1 MSPSMTS
8 THRLTSAM
16 KRRRVIRGLGASE
29 IGTDGEGERQPAQ
42 EGARLRRQ
50 VRGGTAAA
58 RQLLVLAIRELHG
71 GDPVPGAHTI
81 EWREALGVGRLVVE
95 DRPRRS
101 LVRIVPH
108 VRLEGTDRC
117 EDA

>member
-16 KRRRVIRGLGASE
+16 KRRRLIRGLGASE
-29 IGTDGEGERQPAQ
+29 IGTDGEGECQPAE
-42 EGARLRRQ
+42 EGARLGWH

-58 RQLLVLAIRELHG
+58 RQLLVLAVRQLHG
-71 GDPVPGAHTI
+71 RDPVAGAHTI

-95 DRPRRS
+95 DRAGWAR
-101 LVRIVPH
+101 VRVVPH
-108 VRLEGTDRC
+108 VRLEGT
-117 EDA
+117 

>member
-29 IGTDGEGERQPAQ
+29 IGTEGEGERQPAQ

-58 RQLLVLAIRELHG
+58 RQLLVLVIRELSG
-71 GDPVPGAHTI
+71 EGWVPWPHTI
-81 EWREALGVGRLVVE
+81 DWREALGVGSMVGE
-95 DRPRRS
+95 GGSRRS
-101 LVRIVPH
+101 L
-108 VRLEGTDRC
+108 
-117 EDA
+117 

>member
-42 EGARLRRQ
+42 ERARFRWQ
-50 VRGGTAAA
+50 VRGRTAAA
-58 RQLLVLAIRELHG
+58 RQLLVLAVRQLHG
-71 GDPVPGAHTI
+71 RDPVAGAHTI
-81 EWREALGVGRLVVE
+81 EWCEALGVGRLVVE
-95 DRPRRS
+95 DRPGRP
-101 LVRIVPH
+101 LIWIVPH
-108 VRLEGTDRC
+108 VCLERAD
-117 EDA
+117 